1 MNINL
6 RHSGRGFFIINNSI
20 GGGVDEMKSYS
31 KNSVTLVA
39 GDDTSIVTT
48 IPATG
53 EIYSVEFFTSGNVI
67 ITTGLG
73 HPVISISGGVWVIT
87 VYSEEE
93 LTNIILR
100 VIYK

>member
-6 RHSGRGFFIINNSI
+6 RHSGRASFITKKYTE
-20 GGGVDEMKSYS
+20 GEVDEMKSYS
-31 KNSVTLVA
+31 KNSVTLGA
-39 GDDTSIVTT
+39 GVDTSITTT
-48 IPATG
+48 IPSTG
-53 EIYSVEFFTSGNVI
+53 DIYSVEFFTSGNII

-73 HPVISISGGVWVIT
+73 HPAVSISGGVWIIT